1 MWPNI
6 FTEIA
11 SVLAVAVAVGAIGL
25 WLRQPLII
33 SFIVVGILVGPIGFD
48 WVHAH
53 DQLDLFAE
61 LGIGLLLFIVGLKLD
76 PALVRSAGL
85 VSVGVG
91 LAQMAITAVLGYL
104 LALMLG
110 IGGLSAFYVA
120 AAVTFSS
127 TIIIVKLLADK
138 REIDSLHGRISLGI
152 LIMQDIA
159 VIILMIAI
167 IAFGEP
173 AGEADFAIEMLK
185 LVGSATGFLVG
196 VFLVTRFL
204 LPRLLDLV
212 ARSPELLVLFGIAWA
227 IGLAS
232 LAEVLDFSKEVGAF
246 VGGVALAGT
255 PYRPTLAA
263 RLVNVRDFLLLFF
276 FIDLGLQI
284 NVAQLAEQIGAV
296 SLLSL
301 FAIVGKPLII
311 IGLIAAMGYPS
322 RISGLT
328 GLSLGQISEFSLILA
343 ALGFRLGHIDA
354 STVALITAVGIL
366 TIGAST
372 YVILYSHRLYEW
384 MAPWIDKLVV
394 SKGAFAEP
402 PSGLKVDVIVFG
414 LGRYGRNVA
423 QELQQRGLQVLG
435 VDFDP
440 EVVKIRGREGL
451 STLYGDIEDA
461 ELFSALPLEDA
472 QWVVSTIAER
482 DRSLVLL
489 HSLRHHAY
497 AGRVAIT
504 AHTIREKDSW
514 ISAGADLVL
523 LPFRDAAREVADNLT
538 GAKQN
543 ARDE

>member
-185 LVGSATGFLVG
+185 LAGSATGFLVG

-212 ARSPELLVLFGIAWA
+212 ARS
-227 IGLAS
+227 
-232 LAEVLDFSKEVGAF
+232 VGEP
-246 VGGVALAGT
+246 GV
-255 PYRPTLAA
+255 PT
-263 RLVNVRDFLLLFF
+263 
-276 FIDLGLQI
+276 G
-284 NVAQLAEQIGAV
+284 
-296 SLLSL
+296 
-301 FAIVGKPLII
+301 
-311 IGLIAAMGYPS
+311 
-322 RISGLT
+322 
-328 GLSLGQISEFSLILA
+328 
-343 ALGFRLGHIDA
+343 
-354 STVALITAVGIL
+354 
-366 TIGAST
+366 
-372 YVILYSHRLYEW
+372 
-384 MAPWIDKLVV
+384 
-394 SKGAFAEP
+394 
-402 PSGLKVDVIVFG
+402 
-414 LGRYGRNVA
+414 
-423 QELQQRGLQVLG
+423 
-435 VDFDP
+435 
-440 EVVKIRGREGL
+440 
-451 STLYGDIEDA
+451 
-461 ELFSALPLEDA
+461 
-472 QWVVSTIAER
+472 
-482 DRSLVLL
+482 
-489 HSLRHHAY
+489 
-497 AGRVAIT
+497 
-504 AHTIREKDSW
+504 
-514 ISAGADLVL
+514 
-523 LPFRDAAREVADNLT
+523 
-538 GAKQN
+538 
-543 ARDE
+543 